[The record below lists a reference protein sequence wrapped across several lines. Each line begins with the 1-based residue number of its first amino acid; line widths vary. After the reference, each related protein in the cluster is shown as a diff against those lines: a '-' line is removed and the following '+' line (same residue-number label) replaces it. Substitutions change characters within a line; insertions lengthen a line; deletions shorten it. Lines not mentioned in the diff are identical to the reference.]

1 MKYKAL
7 FLDLDGTTIPN
18 KPDGMP
24 SKRVSSAIH
33 KAKPFVSICIATS
46 RPLRMAQP
54 VIEHLDIRG
63 LCLVTDATQIYDPVQ
78 KQIVST
84 IAIEREDLK
93 YATSYLT
100 HRDITCYIN
109 TGDNERLHS
118 TALKLPD
125 YVCSVFF
132 EVSNES
138 IADSIIHDLTV
149 RNTLSALKLPSW
161 IKGKACVSI
170 THATATKLHGI
181 VEIAKR
187 LRFDLKEAIGIGDG
201 HNDHPLLSACG
212 LKIAMGNAVPELKAI
227 ADFIAPTVDED
238 GVATVIEKF
247 ILAS

>member
-24 SKRVSSAIH
+24 SKRVEGAIH
-33 KAKPFVSICIATS
+33 KAKPFVYICIATS

-63 LCLVTDATQIYDPVQ
+63 LCIVTDATQIYDPV
-78 KQIVST
+78 KRKILST
-84 IAIEREDLK
+84 ISIERDDLV
-93 YATSYLT
+93 YATTYLVG
-100 HRDITCYIN
+100 RNIECYIN
-109 TGDNERLHS
+109 TGDSERLHS
-118 TALKLPD
+118 ISIDFPD
-125 YVCSVFF
+125 YVCSLFL
-132 EVSNES
+132 EVSNEA

-149 RNTLSALKLPSW
+149 RSSLSVLKLPSW
-161 IKGKACVSI
+161 TKGKACVSI

-181 VEIAKR
+181 VEVAKR
-187 LRFDLKEAIGIGDG
+187 LGIDPKEAIGIGDG
-201 HNDHPLLSACG
+201 HNDYPLLSACG

-227 ADFIAPTVDED
+227 ADFIAPSVDED

-247 ILAS
+247 ILNS